1 MSTRRKGE
9 TPRRYKVLKNIVGK
23 SEQKALKNACE
34 KLNVLPKALKANHD
48 ETSFIFIEK

>member
-9 TPRRYKVLKNIVGK
+9 KPRRYKVLKNIVGK
-23 SEQKALKNACE
+23 SEQKALANACE
-34 KLNVLPKALKANHD
+34 KLNVLPKALKTNHD